1 MQYFLNLSTFLKRKV
16 LFWLPPALQTF
27 LKKIYYARDLRSF
40 SIEQEPDLKLLEYF
54 VKQRDSVIDIGA
66 NYGIYTK
73 VLSQLV
79 GSNGRVYSIEP
90 VPTTFE
96 ILSSNIR
103 KLGLKN
109 VEPINCAIYDA
120 NALVTIAI
128 PSYSTGGEN
137 YYQAHIVK
145 YDDIK
150 PGMKLIHVPS
160 FSIDFKF
167 NSIADKI
174 SFIKCDVEGF
184 ELECLR
190 GAENLLKVN
199 KPGWLIELSEDPNNP
214 QSSAYQVFK
223 LLAEKGY
230 SAWWFDN
237 KFLRQWQLGDKSI
250 NFFFLTDEH
259 IHSLRKQAPHLLV

>member
-1 MQYFLNLSTFLKRKV
+1 MQYILNLSTFLKRTA
-16 LFWLPPALQTF
+16 LIWLPPALLTF

-40 SIEQEPDLKLLEYF
+40 SKEQEPDLKLLEYF
-54 VKQRDSVIDIGA
+54 VKQGDSVIDIGA

-73 VLSQLV
+73 ALSQLV
-79 GSNGRVYSIEP
+79 GSKGHVYSVEP
-90 VPTTFE
+90 VPATFE
-96 ILSSNIR
+96 ILCSNVQ

-109 VEPINCAIYDA
+109 IDALNCAISDV
-120 NALVTIAI
+120 NGTVTIEI

-145 YDDIK
+145 NDDTQ
-150 PGMKLIHVPS
+150 PGMKWVHVPS
-160 FSIDFKF
+160 FTIDFKF

-190 GAENLLKVN
+190 GAENLLKIN
-199 KPGWLIELSEDPNNP
+199 KPGWLIEISEDPNNL
-214 QSSAYQVFK
+214 QSSAHQVFK
-223 LLAEKGY
+223 LLSEKGY
-230 SAWWFDN
+230 NAWWFDN
-237 KFLRQWQLGDKSI
+237 KFLRRWQLGDNSI

-259 IHSLRKQAPHLLV
+259 ISSLREHAPHLLV